1 MAAAAPA
8 AAHPNS
14 ADSKSSAK
22 LRRDVSVVGI
32 GQHLIALQL
41 IASVHDDT
49 RSSGTPGYDASAR
62 YVARKARAAGYTVTV
77 QDFEFGYFEETA
89 PPVLIRTVP
98 PPPVPYTSGIDADF
112 STMTYSGSGDVE
124 ASVQAVDTTAE
135 PTGTSTSGCE
145 ADDFA
150 GFVVGNIAL
159 MQRGTCSFLIKATN
173 AEAAGAAGA
182 IVMNR
187 GTPEDSGVVNGTLGE
202 PGTGI
207 PVVGVSFAVGQALY
221 STDASVAAQLVVTAL
236 SEVRTTQNV
245 FAESK
250 GGDPENVVMVGAH
263 LDSVT
268 EGPGI
273 NDNGSGSA
281 TILEVAEEMAKVKT
295 TNKLRFAWWGA
306 EEFNLLGSEFYV
318 NSLLDENGEP
328 GPELGRIALY
338 LNFDM
343 VASPNFGRFVYDG
356 DGPDEAPPGS
366 AAIEQVFNEYFDS
379 QSLAHLP
386 TPFDG
391 RSDYGPFIAV
401 GVPAGGLFTGAE
413 DIKPAEQVPLFGGT
427 AGVAYDKCYHQACD
441 TLANISWRGL
451 DQMSDAVAHS
461 VWTFAH
467 STELVDAGLSGAAAA
482 RTAAG
487 RHGGRPEGARGFEL
501 VVQRTARGRP
511 RPVPSLPRT
520 VTRLVGELASG
531 CCGRCV
537 TGLQRNAGI
546 TWPHR
551 DLRPWH
557 RRSVPRTI
565 KRSAASR
572 RRR

>member
-1 MAAAAPA
+1 
-8 AAHPNS
+8 
-14 ADSKSSAK
+14 
-22 LRRDVSVVGI
+22 
-32 GQHLIALQL
+32 
-41 IASVHDDT
+41 
-49 RSSGTPGYDASAR
+49 
-62 YVARKARAAGYTVTV
+62 
-77 QDFEFGYFEETA
+77 
-89 PPVLIRTVP
+89 
-98 PPPVPYTSGIDADF
+98 
-112 STMTYSGSGDVE
+112 
-124 ASVQAVDTTAE
+124 
-135 PTGTSTSGCE
+135 
-145 ADDFA
+145 
-150 GFVVGNIAL
+150 
-159 MQRGTCSFLIKATN
+159 LIKATN

-250 GGDPENVVMVGAH
+250 GGDPEDVVMVGAH

-366 AAIEQVFNEYFDS
+366 GAIEQVFNQYFDS
-379 QSLAHLP
+379 RSLAYLP

-401 GVPAGGLFTGAE
+401 GIPAGGLFTGAE

-461 VWTFAH
+461 VWTFAQ
-467 STELVDAGLSGAAAA
+467 STELVDAGAVTTAAA
-482 RTAAG
+482 RASAG
-487 RHGGRPEGARGFEL
+487 
-501 VVQRTARGRP
+501 
-511 RPVPSLPRT
+511 T
-520 VTRLVGELASG
+520 VTGQKGPVAS
-531 CCGRCV
+531 
-537 TGLQRNAGI
+537 
-546 TWPHR
+546 
-551 DLRPWH
+551 
-557 RRSVPRTI
+557 S
-565 KRSAASR
+565 
-572 RRR
+572 

>member
-1 MAAAAPA
+1 M
-8 AAHPNS
+8 N
-14 ADSKSSAK
+14 
-22 LRRDVSVVGI
+22 VVGI

-49 RSSGTPGYDASAR
+49 RSSGTLGYDASAR
-62 YVARKARAAGYTVTV
+62 YVARKARAAGYDVSV

-98 PPPVPYTSGIDADF
+98 DPPVTYTPGMDADF
-112 STMTYSGSGDVE
+112 STMTYSGSGEV
-124 ASVQAVDTTAE
+124 AGAVQAVDTTAT

-150 GFVVGNIAL
+150 GFVAGRIAL

-173 AEAAGAAGA
+173 AQAAGAAGA

-202 PGTGI
+202 PGTAI

-221 STDASVAAQLVVTAL
+221 STDASVVAQLAVTTL

-295 TNKLRFAWWGA
+295 SNKLRFAWWGA

-318 NSLLDENGEP
+318 GSLLDENGEP
-328 GPELGRIALY
+328 TPELERIALY

-366 AAIEQVFNEYFDS
+366 GAIEQVFNQYFDS
-379 QSLAHLP
+379 QSLAYLP

-401 GVPAGGLFTGAE
+401 GIPAGGLFTGAE
-413 DIKPAEQVPLFGGT
+413 DIKPPEEVPLFGGT

-451 DQMSDAVAHS
+451 DQMSDAVAHA
-461 VWTFAH
+461 VWTFAQ
-467 STELVDAGLSGAAAA
+467 STELVDAGAVT
-482 RTAAG
+482 TA
-487 RHGGRPEGARGFEL
+487 GARASAG
-501 VVQRTARGRP
+501 
-511 RPVPSLPRT
+511 T
-520 VTRLVGELASG
+520 VTGQKGPVAS
-531 CCGRCV
+531 
-537 TGLQRNAGI
+537 
-546 TWPHR
+546 
-551 DLRPWH
+551 
-557 RRSVPRTI
+557 S
-565 KRSAASR
+565 
-572 RRR
+572 